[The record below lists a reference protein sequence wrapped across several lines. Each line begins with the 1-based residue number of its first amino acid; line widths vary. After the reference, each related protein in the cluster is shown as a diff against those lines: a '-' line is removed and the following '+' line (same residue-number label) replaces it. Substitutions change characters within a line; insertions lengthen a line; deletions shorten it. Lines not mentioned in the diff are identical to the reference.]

1 MLRQLFIS
9 PSNVCCLFG
18 MSFSRTYDVDFLFHI
33 SEALLIHLAY
43 IALICMGRKSYWVIP
58 LFVLHHHDVMTTPPL
73 LILVIV
79 W

>member
-1 MLRQLFIS
+1 MTDWKMRNLI
-9 PSNVCCLFG
+9 G
-18 MSFSRTYDVDFLFHI
+18 TYDVDFLFHI